1 MDPFSALSLA
11 SNICQLLDFGGRLVS
26 GSLEFYRSG
35 NRASSVHGELEF
47 IVDDLVDMCG
57 ALTQSE
63 SRIDQQ
69 HATKSELA
77 LIPLAQSC
85 KELGDEF
92 LSVLNS
98 LKVKARHQKIASVC
112 QALKSEWKRKTI
124 QGYERRLKSYRSQI
138 TLHLLMIL
146 R

>member
-26 GSLEFYRSG
+26 GSLELYRSHDG
-35 NRASSVHGELEF
+35 ISSVHSEIEF
-47 IVDDLVDMCG
+47 IANDLTEMCG
-57 ALTQSE
+57 ALMQPE

-69 HATKSELA
+69 HAIKSELA

-85 KELGDEF
+85 KELGEEF

-98 LKVKARHQKIASVC
+98 LKVKARYQKIDSVR
-112 QALKSEWKRKTI
+112 QALKSEWKRKAI
-124 QGYERRLKSYRSQI
+124 QDYEKRLKSYRSQI
-138 TLHLLMIL
+138 AVHLLEIL